1 MDKALIEKLAA
12 EVVRYKRGKL
22 PQLSTMKNPP
32 RAKVVKG
39 VTGGGRAPRVGGS
52 ALARPSRDIKTS
64 LPKKMNAKERASFLA
79 GHARKSEFAKSPEAK
94 LSRGARRSMANVV
107 SKPKRLTLGQQVAKA
122 TKGMKTPEGV
132 KGFGK
137 AVGEELSGQGV
148 KFLTGGAAGL
158 AGAGAVK
165 MLKDRIHKPTL
176 KSKMIKGVKGMF
188 GKGSAGRKALA
199 FGAGAAAIGGGID
212 ALSSTQE
219 AVTTPVKKK
228 LYFKKMM
235 AENPKLSTEK
245 PEDVQKVFNTLF
257 RFNKSIASDP
267 LVAGAFMRRAMQFKE
282 EGIQPVDVKTL
293 VDVAEKRQ
301 KSKGDSA
308 MRKIFP
314 TSAAELSGFSKG

>member
-1 MDKALIEKLAA
+1 M
-12 EVVRYKRGKL
+12 
-22 PQLSTMKNPP
+22 
-32 RAKVVKG
+32 
-39 VTGGGRAPRVGGS
+39 GGGSGGGKGRSARVGGS
-52 ALARPSRDIKTS
+52 VHARPRKNTPVMPKKNLSEAERNFFNEGKARKAADSLAQRTRQVGGSRDGGKVLTKA
-64 LPKKMNAKERASFLA
+64 KK
-79 GHARKSEFAKSPEAK
+79 
-94 LSRGARRSMANVV
+94 
-107 SKPKRLTLGQQVAKA
+107 LTLKQQFSKSY
-122 TKGMKTPEGV
+122 KGLGGPPEGV
-132 KGFGK
+132 KNFGK
-137 AVGEELSGQGV
+137 ALSDDVSAQTL
-148 KFLTGGAAGL
+148 KWMTGGAAGI
-158 AGAGAVK
+158 AGAGSLK
-165 MLKDRIHKPTL
+165 MIKNRINKPTL

-228 LYFKKMM
+228 MYFKKMM

-293 VDVAEKRQ
+293 VEVAEKRQ